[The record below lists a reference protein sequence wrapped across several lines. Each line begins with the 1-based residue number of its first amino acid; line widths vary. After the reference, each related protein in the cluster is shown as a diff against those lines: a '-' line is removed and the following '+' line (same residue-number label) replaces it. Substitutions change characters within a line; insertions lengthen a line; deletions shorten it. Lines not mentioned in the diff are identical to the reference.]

1 MGVLEKGLRGKT
13 QAVHSSA
20 VCRMLMSH
28 ISSLHLHNV
37 GTDMSPDALSH
48 TAYAAIRQPD
58 NQAHTKYISANL
70 HILRDHS
77 APGVYNAAIQHSYAH
92 TV

>member
-1 MGVLEKGLRGKT
+1 
-13 QAVHSSA
+13 
-20 VCRMLMSH
+20 
-28 ISSLHLHNV
+28 
-37 GTDMSPDALSH
+37 MSPDALSH